1 MSVWPSVRPD
11 GPYVL
16 AGGILLSSSSALP
29 PPTFELLVNP
39 MWGLGCGINQRG
51 RALVPP
57 PFSPKGNYL
66 LPASWTVALSAPY
79 ASLCPAR
86 HQFPLRREGVANAT
100 LTPLTLFLFEFPV
113 LGVALARM
121 AERNANPAP
130 L

>member
-51 RALVPP
+51 EGAR
-57 PFSPKGNYL
+57 K
-66 LPASWTVALSAPY
+66 WSAEGT
-79 ASLCPAR
+79 
-86 HQFPLRREGVANAT
+86 RERIPCKVVGI
-100 LTPLTLFLFEFPV
+100 L
-113 LGVALARM
+113 
-121 AERNANPAP
+121 
-130 L
+130 